1 MLVRDDTIAAIAS
14 PPGGGLRGIVRISG
28 PAAESI
34 WRAFCTPLA
43 PPAEASPCVIPVL
56 VHLAP
61 PWPPISARLCWWPG
75 PRSYT
80 RQPVAEWHLPG
91 SPPLLDAVLA
101 AVCQAGARLAE
112 PGEFTL
118 RAFLSGRIDLT
129 QAEAVLGVIDARSR
143 RELDVALEQLA
154 GGLAGP
160 LRELRVRLIHTL
172 AELEAGL
179 DFVEED
185 IEFVSARQ
193 LYENLDAGREEVE
206 QLRTRLQSR
215 SAGGGLPRVVLLGLP
230 NAGKS
235 SLWNSLAGG
244 LPGTSAALVADQPG
258 TTRDY
263 LEREIDFNGHRCL
276 LVDTAGLDAVG
287 TDDPI
292 GFAAQQATR
301 RQGDRAELRLIC
313 RSADCGLDTSNSP
326 SGFGLAMK
334 TDGDA
339 SADMALEQSSAELV
353 DDPLSTRVD
362 DTSRLVVRTKSDL
375 LDAIPP
381 NGDSVVWVSSRTGT
395 GLAELR
401 RKIAERIE
409 RINDDESAVVAG
421 TAARCGDSLR
431 RAAESL
437 ARAVALAR
445 IAVDPSPTS
454 RFDSEG
460 ENNSDRDGGDFTVI
474 TEFGDSAT
482 SLDLMGVGSGYGQ
495 GLHGRDEFIAA
506 ELRLAL
512 DALGQVAGAVHSEDI
527 LDVVFSRFCIGK

>member
-1 MLVRDDTIAAIAS
+1 
-14 PPGGGLRGIVRISG
+14 
-28 PAAESI
+28 
-34 WRAFCTPLA
+34 
-43 PPAEASPCVIPVL
+43 
-56 VHLAP
+56 
-61 PWPPISARLCWWPG
+61 
-75 PRSYT
+75 
-80 RQPVAEWHLPG
+80 
-91 SPPLLDAVLA
+91 
-101 AVCQAGARLAE
+101 
-112 PGEFTL
+112 
-118 RAFLSGRIDLT
+118 
-129 QAEAVLGVIDARSR
+129 
-143 RELDVALEQLA
+143 
-154 GGLAGP
+154 
-160 LRELRVRLIHTL
+160 
-172 AELEAGL
+172 
-179 DFVEED
+179 
-185 IEFVSARQ
+185 
-193 LYENLDAGREEVE
+193 
-206 QLRTRLQSR
+206 
-215 SAGGGLPRVVLLGLP
+215 
-230 NAGKS
+230 
-235 SLWNSLAGG
+235 
-244 LPGTSAALVADQPG
+244 
-258 TTRDY
+258 
-263 LEREIDFNGHRCL
+263 
-276 LVDTAGLDAVG
+276 
-287 TDDPI
+287 
-292 GFAAQQATR
+292 
-301 RQGDRAELRLIC
+301 
-313 RSADCGLDTSNSP
+313 LDTSNSP

-362 DTSRLVVRTKSDL
+362 DTPRLVVRTKSDL